1 MVERQVRSSGRVH
14 CSLPEARDYDI
25 EPHLR
30 ADQGSSAGVADA
42 TAAVVRTIQ
51 FTFGGGAAQADA
63 AEPDSDDEDATMGKV
78 PEDTAAEGCEA
89 LSALLQRCPQL

>member
-42 TAAVVRTIQ
+42 TAAVVRTLQ
-51 FTFGGGAAQADA
+51 FTFGGGAAQADGT
-63 AEPDSDDEDATMGKV
+63 EESESDEDATMGNV

>member
-1 MVERQVRSSGRVH
+1 MLERQVRSSGRVH
-14 CSLPEARDYDI
+14 CSLPTAQDYDI
-25 EPHLR
+25 EPHLQ

-42 TAAVVRTIQ
+42 TAAVVRTLA
-51 FTFGGGAAQADA
+51 FTFGGGAEADA
-63 AEPDSDDEDATMGKV
+63 EEPDSDDEDATMGKV

>member
-25 EPHLR
+25 EPHLQ

-63 AEPDSDDEDATMGKV
+63 AEPDSDDEDATMGKA
-78 PEDTAAEGCEA
+78 PEDMAAEGCEA